1 MKKIL
6 LATVA
11 TLVLSTSAMAADLY
25 TPMPE
30 PVPAFSWNGFY
41 GGVNG
46 GYAWWETKGTD
57 INGWTTAFPDIAA
70 PVSLTAKG
78 DGFTGGG
85 QIGYSFQMNQ
95 IVFGAEAD
103 ISYLDVSGSKR
114 FGGIATDNAIVSGDG
129 YLGTVRGRLGFSFD
143 RFMVYGTGGLAFG
156 DTGSKWLDDD
166 GTYTFSLKSGN
177 QVGWTVGGGLE
188 YAMTDTISLKG
199 EYLYYDL
206 GSENLSYTPTNPVPA
221 GNYCSAGGNDGTSCN
236 FKLDNSGSVVRVGV
250 NFHF

>member
-11 TLVLSTSAMAADLY
+11 TLALSTSAMAADLY

-46 GYAWWETKGTD
+46 GYAWGETKGTD
-57 INGWTTAFPDIAA
+57 INGWTTAFPDTAA

-85 QIGYSFQMNQ
+85 QIGYNIQMNQ
-95 IVFGAEAD
+95 IVFGGGEAD
-103 ISYLDVSGSKR
+103 ISYLGGSGSKR
-114 FGGIATDNAIVSGDG
+114 FADAPDNAIVRKDG

-156 DTGSKWLDDD
+156 DNGSKWVDDA
-166 GTYTFSLKSGN
+166 GTYQFTLNSDT

-188 YAMTDTISLKG
+188 YAMTDTMSVKA

-206 GSENLSYTPTNPVPA
+206 GSEDLSYTPTNPVPF
-221 GNYCSAGGNDGTSCN
+221 GNY
-236 FKLDNSGSVVRVGV
+236 
-250 NFHF
+250 